1 MREDKSKNI
10 ESRFRHANNKPASP
24 VCLKEVGNQPICD
37 VHLAGASMQ
46 RHCAI
51 LMTMIFS
58 TGESVPYTV
67 YGESCPRF
75 PYFIGRVVIIL
86 LNVTL
91 WSNVGHA
98 RGGQLW
104 SADSAR

>member
-1 MREDKSKNI
+1 MVRGDKSKNT
-10 ESRFRHANNKPASP
+10 ESRVRHAINKLASP
-24 VCLKEVGNQPICD
+24 VCLKEVGNQLIFD
-37 VHLAGASMQ
+37 VDLAGASMQ

-75 PYFIGRVVIIL
+75 PYLIGRVVR
-86 LNVTL
+86 
-91 WSNVGHA
+91 SYC
-98 RGGQLW
+98 
-104 SADSAR
+104 

>member
-1 MREDKSKNI
+1 MVRGDKSKNI
-10 ESRFRHANNKPASP
+10 ESRVRHAINKPASP
-24 VCLKEVGNQPICD
+24 VCLKEVCLKEVGNQLIFD
-37 VHLAGASMQ
+37 VDLAGASMQ

-75 PYFIGRVVIIL
+75 PYFIGRVVI
-86 LNVTL
+86 
-91 WSNVGHA
+91 SYC
-98 RGGQLW
+98 
-104 SADSAR
+104 

>member
-1 MREDKSKNI
+1 MVREDKSKNI
-10 ESRFRHANNKPASP
+10 ESRFRHANNKPASS
-24 VCLKEVGNQPICD
+24 VFLKEVGNQLICD
-37 VHLAGASMQ
+37 VYLAGASMQ

-75 PYFIGRVVIIL
+75 PYFIGRVVR
-86 LNVTL
+86 
-91 WSNVGHA
+91 SYC
-98 RGGQLW
+98 
-104 SADSAR
+104 